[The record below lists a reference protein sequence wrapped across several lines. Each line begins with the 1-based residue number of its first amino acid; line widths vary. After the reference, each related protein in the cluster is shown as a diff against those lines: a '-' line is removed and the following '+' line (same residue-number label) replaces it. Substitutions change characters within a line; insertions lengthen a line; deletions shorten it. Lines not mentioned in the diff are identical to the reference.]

1 MLTHNTNITITMAV
15 EDSEGYWDSVVS
27 SLQDICNANESLTFD
42 DIFEDHK
49 IDTLSEAELDTLKE
63 EINDHKLNIDT
74 AQRLIA
80 TLQQNLKTLISIIEK
95 AQQEQQQK
103 LNPPLLRAG
112 KGQKNTKGKGNNKYG
127 RLYWVSKFDPLEPII
142 VGSEVAYK
150 LKNRHFEEWIQCEV
164 TKILGDGTKYEIRD
178 PEPDENNN
186 PGQTFK
192 ANYKEILLVPSKAEV
207 PNLISY
213 PYGTK
218 VLARYP
224 ETTTFYPAVVVG
236 AKKDGTV
243 RLKFDGEEE
252 VNKETEVLR
261 RLVLPFPE
269 K

>member
-1 MLTHNTNITITMAV
+1 MAV
-15 EDSEGYWDSVVS
+15 EDTGGYWDIVVS
-27 SLQDICNANESLTFD
+27 SLQDICNANESLSFD
-42 DIFEDHK
+42 EIFDSYNDNKLRE
-49 IDTLSEAELDTLKE
+49 LNEADLEALKE
-63 EINDHKLNIDT
+63 EINDHILNIGT
-74 AQRLIA
+74 AKRLIA
-80 TLQQNLKTLISIIEK
+80 TSQQNLQTLIAKAEK
-95 AQQEQQQK
+95 AQQQQQTTTG
-103 LNPPLLRAG
+103 LRSSKNQPSG
-112 KGQKNTKGKGNNKYG
+112 KNLKGKKGNPKYG
-127 RLYWVSKFDPLEPII
+127 RLYWVSKYDPLEPIM

-192 ANYKEILLVPSKAEV
+192 ANYKEILLIPSKLEV

-213 PYGTK
+213 SYGTK

-236 AKKDGTV
+236 QKKDGTV

-252 VNKETEVLR
+252 VNKETEVER

-269 K
+269 R

>member
-1 MLTHNTNITITMAV
+1 MAV
-15 EDSEGYWDSVVS
+15 EDTDGYWDIVVS
-27 SLQDICNANESLTFD
+27 SLQDICNANESLSFD
-42 DIFEDHK
+42 EIFEDYDEK
-49 IDTLSEAELDTLKE
+49 KLRNLNEADLEALKE
-63 EINDHKLNIDT
+63 EINDHILNIGT
-74 AQRLIA
+74 AKRLIS
-80 TLQQNLKTLISIIEK
+80 TSQQNLQTLIAKAEK
-95 AQQEQQQK
+95 AQQQQQQATVA
-103 LNPPLLRAG
+103 LRSSKNQSSG
-112 KGQKNTKGKGNNKYG
+112 KNLKGKKGNSKYG
-127 RLYWVSKFDPLEPII
+127 RLYWVSKYDPLEPIM
-142 VGSEVAYK
+142 VRSEVAYK

-192 ANYKEILLVPSKAEV
+192 ANYKEILLVPSKLEV

-236 AKKDGTV
+236 QKKDGTV

-252 VNKETEVLR
+252 VNKETEVER

-269 K
+269 R